1 MPRRPST
8 DQGATLTPLM
18 FWVLVAV
25 TARDQ
30 HGYAIL
36 QEIEGRT
43 GGAFRVGAGSLY
55 RAVRSLL
62 DAGLIVEV
70 QPEER
75 THRQRRYYGATPA
88 GRRRAATEALIF
100 RDMVAWAE
108 DVGVL
113 SR

>member
-8 DQGATLTPLM
+8 DQSATLTPLM
-18 FWVLVAV
+18 FQVLVAV
-25 TARDQ
+25 TDRDQ

-36 QEIEGRT
+36 QEIEERT
-43 GGAFRVGAGSLY
+43 DGAFRIGAGSLY

-62 DAGLIVEV
+62 DAGLIAEV
-70 QPEER
+70 QPEEA

-88 GRRRAATEALIF
+88 GRRRAATEAEIF
-100 RDMVAWAE
+100 RNMVTWAE